1 MSSQEFGGKY
11 AKKKPPWWKPFL
23 PLLGLLLLV
32 IFGAVSFV
40 LSGPVAAQVDAM
52 VTQRALPMREMQI
65 ISGIAIFIVQVF
77 FVAMI
82 YAIFQPKGPKGVTER
97 ELDREKREMLKEQ
110 QAANRRKKEMLAKMR
125 ARNKSIN
132 ER

>member
-32 IFGAVSFV
+32 IFGVVSFV

-82 YAIFQPKGPKGVTER
+82 YAIFQPKGPKGVTGT
-97 ELDREKREMLKEQ
+97 
-110 QAANRRKKEMLAKMR
+110 R
-125 ARNKSIN
+125 A
-132 ER
+132 

>member
-32 IFGAVSFV
+32 IFGVVSFV